1 MAQDGAGL
9 PIDLGT
15 KMSQEQRTRNV
26 WGAQMATMT
35 VGLDLMGSNTKAQ
48 RPTQS
53 RAEMLAERNRG
64 LFDQQRRARRGPTP
78 EVFFAKHID
87 NSRIVKADDPERRR
101 EMRLFTAVMSILFAL
116 VMVYVW
122 QHFSAIETGYQVE
135 AQKQQVEQMREQNR
149 QLRLTEAQL
158 TEPGRIDK
166 IARQLGLDAP
176 EPGQVVRTNSFGAQ
190 EASAP
195 AYASMAVPSSVAQ
208 R

>member
-1 MAQDGAGL
+1 
-9 PIDLGT
+9 
-15 KMSQEQRTRNV
+15 
-26 WGAQMATMT
+26 MATMT
-35 VGLDLMGSNTKAQ
+35 VGLDLLGSSTKVA
-48 RPTQS
+48 RTTTS
-53 RAEMLAERNRG
+53 REEMLAERNHR
-64 LFDQQRRARRGPTP
+64 LFEQQRRARRGPTP

-122 QHFSAIETGYQVE
+122 QHFSAIEVGYQVE

-176 EPGQVVRTNSFGAQ
+176 QPGQVIRTNGMSTQ

-195 AYASMAVPSSVAQ
+195 AYASLSTASTAPTVEQ